1 MDIPILC
8 LDTCVVLDILRDPA
22 RNDVRVHEHEAS
34 LALLSAAQSGTVL
47 EVVAAEQVSREFR
60 DNVEQVQQDARQ
72 SLMRRTRETGKL
84 NTLVALYGKSRP
96 INLAHWNDHDKRARK
111 AAERWLQVSTTL
123 QETSDTVSN
132 AFLRLN
138 QARSPA
144 RRGKQS
150 MKDCV
155 ILETYLEHIRSLRDK
170 GRTATAVFVSSNTS
184 DYAADDK
191 TTIKDDIKDE
201 LESLGLEYASN
212 MGAARG
218 LLKL

>member
-1 MDIPILC
+1 MDAPVLC

-22 RNDVRVHEHEAS
+22 RDDVRVHEHEAS

-47 EVVAAEQVSREFR
+47 QAVVAEQVSREFR
-60 DNVEQVQQDARQ
+60 DNAEQVQNDARQ
-72 SLMRRTRETGKL
+72 SLGRRTREIAKL
-84 NTLVALYGKSRP
+84 NALVALYGTSRP
-96 INLAHWNDHDKRARK
+96 IDLAHWDDHDSRTRQVAD
-111 AAERWLQVSTTL
+111 RWFEASTTVL
-123 QETSDTVSN
+123 ESSSTVSN

-138 QARSPA
+138 EARSPA

-155 ILETYLEHIRSLRDK
+155 ILETYLEHIRSLRDQ
-170 GRTATAVFVSSNTS
+170 GRTATAIFVSSNTR
-184 DYAADDK
+184 DYAADDR
-191 TTIKDDIKDE
+191 TTVRDDIKHE
-201 LESLGLEYASN
+201 FQSLGLEYAPT